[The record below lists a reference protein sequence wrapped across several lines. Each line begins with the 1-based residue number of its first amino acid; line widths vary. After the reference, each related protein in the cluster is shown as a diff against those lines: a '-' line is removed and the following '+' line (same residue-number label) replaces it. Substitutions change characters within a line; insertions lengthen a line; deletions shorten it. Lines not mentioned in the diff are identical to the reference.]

1 MIDGSKYR
9 SLLLLLVLIIGS
21 GSTICAQKSDL
32 ELLREVSFS
41 LPRGDREV
49 PYGIE
54 PGQRSLSPIY
64 HLTSSAL
71 WVWENYIAAEVC
83 APGGYS
89 DTNTHYFKSLTK
101 EYGALSAFFLSFDRV
116 VRNTKIGR
124 VSSPKNKHGLITD
137 DPKRYRQ

>member
-9 SLLLLLVLIIGS
+9 GLLLLLVLIIGS
-21 GSTICAQKSDL
+21 SSTICAQKSDM
-32 ELLREVSFS
+32 ELLREASFS
-41 LPRGDREV
+41 APRGDREV
-49 PYGIE
+49 AYGIE
-54 PGQRSLSPIY
+54 PGRKSLSPIY

-71 WVWENYIAAEVC
+71 WLWENHIAAEVC

-89 DTNTHYFKSLTK
+89 DTNTHYFKSLTL
-101 EYGALSAFFLSFDRV
+101 EYGTLRAFFLGFDRV

-124 VSSPKNKHGLITD
+124 VSTPKNERGLITD